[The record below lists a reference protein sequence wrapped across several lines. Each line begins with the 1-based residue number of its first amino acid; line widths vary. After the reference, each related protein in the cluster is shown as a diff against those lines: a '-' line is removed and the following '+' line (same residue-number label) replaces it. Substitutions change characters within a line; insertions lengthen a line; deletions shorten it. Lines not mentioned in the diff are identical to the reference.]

1 MPWDPQTKTFV
12 FNNIGVALSQTYRM
26 ETEKF
31 PVAYWSV
38 VEDADSET
46 FTINWSYSVDNVN
59 FITLKELTGKTNG
72 NNGIEDLAAQS
83 GKPSGS
89 KFLKVTVTPSGTLSG
104 ETCTTTIK
112 MAWWIDDQENNSGA
126 REV

>member
-1 MPWDPQTKTFV
+1 
-12 FNNIGVALSQTYRM
+12 M

-38 VEDADSET
+38 TENADSET

-59 FITLKELTGKTNG
+59 FVTLKEHTGKVNG

-89 KFLKVTVTPSGTLSG
+89 KFLKVTVTPSGTLTGG

-112 MAWWIDDQENNSGA
+112 MTWWIEDQENSG
-126 REV
+126 VKVV

>member
-1 MPWDPQTKTFV
+1 MPWDPQNKTF
-12 FNNIGVALSQTYRM
+12 FFTSTGAASSQTYRM

-38 VEDADSET
+38 AETADET

-59 FITLKELTGKTNG
+59 FITLKEHTGKTNG

-89 KFLKVTVTPSGTLSG
+89 KFLKVTVTPSGTLQGG
-104 ETCTTTIK
+104 ETCTTLIK
-112 MAWWIDDQENNSGA
+112 MAWWIEDQENSGV